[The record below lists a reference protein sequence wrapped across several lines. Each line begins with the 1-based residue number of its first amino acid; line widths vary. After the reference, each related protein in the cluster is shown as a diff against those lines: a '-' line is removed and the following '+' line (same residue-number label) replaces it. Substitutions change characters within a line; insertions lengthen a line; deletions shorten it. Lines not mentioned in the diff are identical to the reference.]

1 MTRLRPDLSIEA
13 RIRKEETDR
22 AIAKLMMIR
31 TLGKLADSYVLTELC
46 SVF

>member
-13 RIRKEETDR
+13 RIRKEEDR